1 MRTRNAFYAS
11 FRRIN
16 HLLFDV
22 FSSLNRLVAT
32 NSYHFLP
39 VATCNRD
46 PWQPV
51 FRKRCNE
58 QRVTLAR
65 QPPLCVYPPRRSP
78 NFHNK
83 PIVPS
88 KPTARPSSKRSLAR
102 RRDFAFGEEN
112 KASPPPPIRFQP
124 NSPPLDS
131 LEIDGP
137 TGIITFSRRTEELVC
152 WSARCHVASRN
163 GCNEID
169 VSVSYHVPRKGGGV
183 APFLDLTLDTS
194 GWEGERLLISIE
206 ANIESML

>member
-1 MRTRNAFYAS
+1 MRISPSTIPQFSQQTDRSEQTDRTPLVEAVARS
-11 FRRIN
+11 TKRLRLRRGEQ
-16 HLLFDV
+16 
-22 FSSLNRLVAT
+22 SS
-32 NSYHFLP
+32 
-39 VATCNRD
+39 
-46 PWQPV
+46 
-51 FRKRCNE
+51 
-58 QRVTLAR
+58 
-65 QPPLCVYPPRRSP
+65 PP
-78 NFHNK
+78 
-83 PIVPS
+83 
-88 KPTARPSSKRSLAR
+88 SL
-102 RRDFAFGEEN
+102 
-112 KASPPPPIRFQP
+112 PPPIRFQP
-124 NSPPLDS
+124 SSPPLDS